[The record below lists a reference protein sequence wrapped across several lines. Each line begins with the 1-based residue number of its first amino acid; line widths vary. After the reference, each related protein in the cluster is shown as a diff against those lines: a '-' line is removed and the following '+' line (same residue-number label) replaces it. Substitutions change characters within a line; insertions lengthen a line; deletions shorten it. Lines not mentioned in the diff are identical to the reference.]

1 MVKNANEPNSTI
13 ASNRAKQAISSM
25 KNYDK
30 FGKSQPKIFLG
41 KNFHARFVFGRS
53 LFSDVNWT
61 INLSFSFLNSGVTK
75 VTFPGPW
82 GHCLTDRENVRP
94 LMNAQ
99 AKTCDGLTYLGA
111 ISWKDVLLSPL
122 IFLQKQHCRGT
133 VAWTSQKF
141 FIRINF
147 EIKTSKIM
155 ANKNDFSYFLE
166 IVL

>member
-1 MVKNANEPNSTI
+1 MYHFIERIIIEAGCNWV
-13 ASNRAKQAISSM
+13 RM
-25 KNYDK
+25 KNYGK
-30 FGKSQPKIFLG
+30 FDKSQPKIFLW
-41 KNFHARFVFGRS
+41 KKFHARFVFGRS

-82 GHCLTDRENVRP
+82 GQHCLTDRENVRP

-122 IFLQKQHCRGT
+122 D
-133 VAWTSQKF
+133 F
-141 FIRINF
+141 FAKATLPWHSGRNV
-147 EIKTSKIM
+147 SKIYILY
-155 ANKNDFSYFLE
+155 KS
-166 IVL
+166 